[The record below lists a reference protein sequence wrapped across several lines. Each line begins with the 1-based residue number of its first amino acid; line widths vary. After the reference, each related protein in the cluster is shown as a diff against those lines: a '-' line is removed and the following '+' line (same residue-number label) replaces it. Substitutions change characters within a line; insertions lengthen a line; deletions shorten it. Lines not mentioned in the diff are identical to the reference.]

1 MCVLFNR
8 IDWILPE
15 RWLLENWTRRSETAL
30 DWHPVATLSHTMAVL
45 LTQSAGNKN
54 EYSKASHSFL
64 SMKKGLSLSLSL
76 SLSILFLPSFS
87 VSFSLYTHISSSRST
102 HTHSFRPMKGH
113 ACLLSAIEPTIFEY
127 LFILYLYFERQN
139 DHRLV
144 TSGVQYNANDTGP
157 ERIFSQK
164 RR

>member
-1 MCVLFNR
+1 MLYNISYARTSSATKPTLNIHQKRAR
-8 IDWILPE
+8 IV
-15 RWLLENWTRRSETAL
+15 RNAL
-30 DWHPVATLSHTMAVL
+30 QLRFHT
-45 LTQSAGNKN
+45 
-54 EYSKASHSFL
+54 
-64 SMKKGLSLSLSL
+64 
-76 SLSILFLPSFS
+76 
-87 VSFSLYTHISSSRST
+87 RST